1 MIAPRKTILS
11 PLIAAM
17 VFLTC
22 CSPVLADSVHI
33 SQWRSIAEGID
44 CATGESNSPRMQK
57 TYAVRVD
64 LANPNIEIFSTPD
77 NGDEPLMTSGQTTS
91 EFLKMYGCAVA
102 VNANSFSPVDQTRPR
117 NVYGLAISKG
127 KIIAPPNAKYPSL
140 LITKSDQV
148 RIAEVNETADLKNV
162 WTAVSGFGIILSDG
176 NNVGDSKTIHPRT
189 AAGLSRDNH
198 YLFLM
203 VIDGRQAGYSEGAT
217 LYETA
222 EWLKSFGA
230 YNGLNLDGG
239 GSSSLVRSDGSGGAI
254 ILNRPIHLGI
264 VGKERIVG
272 NNLGVLITSKKQT
285 DKN

>member
-1 MIAPRKTILS
+1 
-11 PLIAAM
+11 
-17 VFLTC
+17 
-22 CSPVLADSVHI
+22 
-33 SQWRSIAEGID
+33 
-44 CATGESNSPRMQK
+44 
-57 TYAVRVD
+57 
-64 LANPNIEIFSTPD
+64 
-77 NGDEPLMTSGQTTS
+77 
-91 EFLKMYGCAVA
+91 
-102 VNANSFSPVDQTRPR
+102 
-117 NVYGLAISKG
+117 
-127 KIIAPPNAKYPSL
+127 
-140 LITKSDQV
+140 
-148 RIAEVNETADLKNV
+148 VNETADLKNV

-189 AAGLSRDNH
+189 AAGLSRDNR